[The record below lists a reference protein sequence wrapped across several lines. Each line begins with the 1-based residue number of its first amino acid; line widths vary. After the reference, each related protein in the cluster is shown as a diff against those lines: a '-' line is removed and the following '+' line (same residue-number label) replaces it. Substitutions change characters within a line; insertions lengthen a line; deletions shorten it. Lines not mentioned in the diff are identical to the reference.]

1 MDTSTV
7 RIICM
12 ALGVVLL
19 GVIIMRRKKK
29 ETEDE

>member
-12 ALGVVLL
+12 AVGVALLVLVFL
-19 GVIIMRRKKK
+19 RRRKN
-29 ETEDE
+29 EE